1 MSSPMRA
8 ALIVNP
14 VTQDR
19 PLNLNTAIAMI
30 REAAGHG
37 ANLVLLGEMAFT
49 GMLNNDDPAH
59 DLPLGESVPGPLS
72 DRLAQEASTLG
83 IWLGFGLL
91 ERDDTRLYDT
101 AVLLSPTGDVQLQ
114 YRRIQ
119 PQWHSRRADPAV
131 YCQGTELP
139 QVETEFGSL
148 AFMICGDLWD
158 DGLRARMRDLRPDW
172 MLYLFARSF
181 SDHARDQARWE
192 SEELPYYAQ
201 HVADIGVPT
210 LATSYVCSEVFC
222 EEAEAFGGAMVFDR
236 AGAVAAMQPL
246 DQPGILYWNAS

>member
-19 PLNLNTAIAMI
+19 PLNLNTAISMI
-30 REAAGHG
+30 REAASHG
-37 ANLVLLGEMAFT
+37 ANLVFLGEMAFT
-49 GMLNNDDPAH
+49 GMVNNDAPAH
-59 DLPLGESVPGPLS
+59 DLPLAESVPGPLS
-72 DRLAQEASTLG
+72 ERLAQVASTLG

-91 ERDDTRLYDT
+91 ERDDTCLYDT
-101 AVLLSPTGDVQLQ
+101 AVLLSPTGDVRLK
-114 YRRIQ
+114 YRRVQ
-119 PQWHSRRADPAV
+119 PQWHSRRAAPAV
-131 YCQGTELP
+131 YCQGTDLL

-158 DGLRARMRDLRPDW
+158 DGLRSRMRDLRPDW

-181 SDHARDQARWE
+181 SDHSRDQARWE

-201 HVADIGVPT
+201 HIADIGVPA
-210 LATSYVCSEVFC
+210 LATSYVCTEDFG

-236 AGAVAAMQPL
+236 EGTVLALQLL
-246 DQPGILYWNAS
+246 DQPGIFYWNAS